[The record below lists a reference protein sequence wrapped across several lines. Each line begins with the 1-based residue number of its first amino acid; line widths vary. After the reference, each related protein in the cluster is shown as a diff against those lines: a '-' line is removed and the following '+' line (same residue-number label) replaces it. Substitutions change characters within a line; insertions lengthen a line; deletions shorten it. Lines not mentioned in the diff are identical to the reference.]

1 LCEIFVKSPA
11 PGARTC
17 NPARAHTRGGTV
29 EVLLVEDDDAIALPL
44 TQGLVAAGHTV
55 TRVGTVVD
63 ATAAAPHDIVLLDL
77 GLPDGDGLDVA
88 RTLRSR
94 GDVPIIVL
102 SARGEEMDRVIGLE
116 VGADDYVVKPF
127 GIREVIA
134 RMRAVMRRVATT
146 PTDQDEEADVTAH
159 GRLVV
164 DRARHRVTVDGEEVD
179 VTRKEFG
186 LLALLAEDPGVVY
199 RRETILDRVWDT
211 TWAGTSRTLDAHVAS
226 LRRKLGDPSLIETV
240 RGVGYRLGPP

>member
-1 LCEIFVKSPA
+1 MEGL
-11 PGARTC
+11 
-17 NPARAHTRGGTV
+17 V

-44 TQGLVAAGHTV
+44 TQGLVAAGHEV
-55 TRVGTVVD
+55 TRVGTVAA
-63 ATAAAPHDIVLLDL
+63 ATAADPHDIVLLDL

-88 RTLRSR
+88 RELRSR

-102 SARGEEMDRVIGLE
+102 SARGDEMDRVVGLE

-134 RMRAVMRRVATT
+134 RMRAVMRRVSAT
-146 PTDQDEEADVTAH
+146 PPGDDHDEDVTTH

-164 DRARHRVTVDGEEVD
+164 DRARHRVTVDDEEVE

-226 LRRKLGDPSLIETV
+226 LRRKLGDPTLIETV
-240 RGVGYRLGPP
+240 RGVGYRLGPA